1 MSTYFGTRET
11 SFTVCIGA
19 ARDGTIRTATS
30 RSRFNYRKLLREAA
44 FIMLFSLLTQVAF
57 GKSPLSEIDAARLP
71 DLPDPIGFAAPFVG
85 VAGDA
90 LIVAG
95 GTNFPDAPP
104 WKNGTK
110 TWHDEAFV
118 LPSANDQW
126 RKGFKLSHRN
136 AYGTSLTTKAG
147 MLCIGGCD
155 DKSNL
160 DDVFMLQWD
169 GKNLTQHKMPSLPHP
184 TSCAAGA
191 VVGSRVY
198 VAGGQAGPNPVSG
211 PSYSYFWMLDLEQ
224 DSRGWRTLPT
234 WPGPERFYA
243 IAGSDGR
250 SFFLF
255 SGIRRT
261 EDNQQRPK
269 LEYLID
275 AYRFDPVAEKW
286 ARLVDLPHANSAVA
300 SPAPFAN
307 GGFFF
312 LGRGADGTGS
322 DVPLDKR
329 RPFSREVLRY
339 DVSADKFRTV
349 GSVPFGLAAVSSS
362 QWHGSF
368 IIASGE
374 SGPGVRSRAVWSIR
388 PESLA
393 GRATASQ

>member
-1 MSTYFGTRET
+1 MSIHFGTRGK
-11 SFTVCIGA
+11 SLAACSGA
-19 ARDGTIRTATS
+19 AHIGIILTTTS
-30 RSRFNYRKLLREAA
+30 LARFNCRKLVAEAA
-44 FIMLFSLLTQVAF
+44 VTMLFTLLSHVSHGAP
-57 GKSPLSEIDAARLP
+57 PLSVIEASRLA
-71 DLPDPIGFAAPFVG
+71 DLPDPYGFAAPFVG

-118 LPSANDQW
+118 LPSTSDQW
-126 RKGFKLSHRN
+126 RTGFKLSHRA
-136 AYGTSLTTKAG
+136 AYGISLTTNAG
-147 MLCIGGCD
+147 VLCIGGCD
-155 DKSNL
+155 EKSNL

-198 VAGGQAGPNPVSG
+198 VAGGQAGPNPASG
-211 PSYSYFWMLDLEQ
+211 PSYSFFWMLDLDQ
-224 DSRGWRTLPT
+224 DSPGWRALPT

-243 IAGSDGR
+243 VAGSDGR

-261 EDNQQRPK
+261 EDNQRQPK
-269 LEYLID
+269 LEYLND
-275 AYRFDPVAEKW
+275 AYRFDPAAEKW
-286 ARLVDLPHANSAVA
+286 TRLADLPHPNSAVA
-300 SPAPFAN
+300 TPAPFAN
-307 GGFFF
+307 GGFFL

-322 DVPLDKR
+322 DMPLDKR
-329 RPFSREVLRY
+329 QPFAREVLRY
-339 DVSADKFRTV
+339 DVSADKFEMVT
-349 GSVPFGLAAVSSS
+349 SVPFGLAAVASL

-374 SGPGVRSRAVWSIR
+374 SGPGVRSRAVWSIH

-393 GRATASQ
+393 GRGTASR